1 MFQYAEKTTFY
12 AEYGS
17 KGPGA
22 APAKDRVKWSHT
34 LKAKEVKKY
43 TPENVLK
50 TGSEIDKHGVDVKV
64 EWYFKVF

>member
-1 MFQYAEKTTFY
+1 M
-12 AEYGS
+12 
-17 KGPGA
+17 
-22 APAKDRVKWSHT
+22 KWSHA
-34 LKAKEVKKY
+34 LKAKDVQKY